1 MEGLTAVH
9 SRIAEIQNRILTFA
23 SASATSTSATSTSA
37 AWASAASA
45 AGLTGT
51 AATTATGAT
60 ATGAAATAGSG
71 LEDQAV
77 AAARR
82 YLGVPYAWGGTDPS
96 VGLDCSGLVQR
107 VFADLGIDLPRTSS
121 QQATAGTPVASLAEA
136 RPGDLV
142 FFDNS
147 PSRPGID
154 HVGIYVGDGKMI
166 AAPQEGDVVRV
177 QDVGTPTV
185 IRRAL
190 PASAPASTA
199 VAAPGAGLA
208 GVPYADLFT
217 AAGARH
223 GVDPALLAAVAKVE
237 SGFDSSAVSPAGAT
251 GLMQFMPATAQ
262 GLGVDAGD
270 PASSIDGA
278 ARYLRQ
284 LTDRFGSTD
293 LALAAYNA
301 GPGTVARH
309 GGIPPYA
316 ETRSYVRK
324 VTSAAEAYS

>member
-1 MEGLTAVH
+1 VDGLTAVH
-9 SRIAEIQNRILTFA
+9 SRIAEIQNRILTLA
-23 SASATSTSATSTSA
+23 SASSTSTSA
-37 AWASAASA
+37 ATSSAWSSAAAA

-51 AATTATGAT
+51 SATTAAT
-60 ATGAAATAGSG
+60 AASAGSD
-71 LEDQAV
+71 LESRAV
-77 AAARR
+77 AAAQR
-82 YLGVPYAWGGTDPS
+82 YLGVPYAWGGTDPA

-107 VFADLGIDLPRTSS
+107 VYGDLGIDLPRTSS
-121 QQATAGTPVASLAEA
+121 QQATAGRPVASLDEA

-166 AAPQEGDVVRV
+166 AAPQEGETVKV
-177 QDVGTPTV
+177 QDVGDPTL
-185 IRRAL
+185 IRRVL
-190 PASAPASTA
+190 PASAPATSS
-199 VAAPGAGLA
+199 VSGGSGLA

-217 AAGARH
+217 AAGSRH

-237 SGFDSSAVSPAGAT
+237 SGFDSAAVSSAGAT
-251 GLMQFMPATAQ
+251 GLMQFMPATAR
-262 GLGVDAGD
+262 GLGVDPAD
-270 PASSIDGA
+270 PASSVDGA

-284 LTDRFGSTD
+284 LTDRFGSPD

-301 GPGTVARH
+301 GPGAVARA
-309 GGIPPYA
+309 GGIPPYG
-316 ETRSYVRK
+316 ETQSYVRK

>member
-1 MEGLTAVH
+1 VEGLSAVQG
-9 SRIAEIQNRILTFA
+9 RIAEIQNRILTLA
-23 SASATSTSATSTSA
+23 SASSTSTSA
-37 AWASAASA
+37 AWATAASA

-51 AATTATGAT
+51 SATGTTAAAGAT
-60 ATGAAATAGSG
+60 ASG
-71 LEDQAV
+71 TEGQVV
-77 AAARR
+77 AAAQR

-107 VFADLGIDLPRTSS
+107 VFGDLGIDLPRTSS

-154 HVGIYVGDGKMI
+154 HVGIYIGDGKMI
-166 AAPQEGDVVRV
+166 AAPQEGDVVKV
-177 QDVGTPTV
+177 QDVGDPTLIRRVLPSSSAASSAPTPTG
-185 IRRAL
+185 
-190 PASAPASTA
+190 
-199 VAAPGAGLA
+199 GAGLA

-223 GVDPALLAAVAKVE
+223 GVDPALLAGVAKVE
-237 SGFDSSAVSPAGAT
+237 SGFDSSAVSSAGAT
-251 GLMQFMPATAQ
+251 GLMQFMPATAR
-262 GLGVDAGD
+262 GLGVDASD
-270 PASSIDGA
+270 PASSVDGA

-301 GPGTVARH
+301 GPGTVARY

-316 ETRSYVRK
+316 ETQSYVRK

>member
-1 MEGLTAVH
+1 MTAVQG
-9 SRIAEIQNRILTFA
+9 RIAEIQNRILTLA
-23 SASATSTSATSTSA
+23 SASSTSTSA
-37 AWASAASA
+37 AWATAASA

-51 AATTATGAT
+51 AATGAT
-60 ATGAAATAGSG
+60 TAVPTVASG
-71 LEDQAV
+71 MEGQVV
-77 AAARR
+77 AAAQR

-107 VFADLGIDLPRTSS
+107 VFGDLGIDLPRTSS
-121 QQATAGTPVASLAEA
+121 QQATAGTPVAGLAEA

-147 PSRPGID
+147 SSRPGID
-154 HVGIYVGDGKMI
+154 HVGIYIGDGKMI
-166 AAPQEGDVVRV
+166 AAPQEGEVVKV
-177 QDVGTPTV
+177 QDVGEPTL
-185 IRRAL
+185 IRRVL
-190 PASAPASTA
+190 PQSAASPVSSAS
-199 VAAPGAGLA
+199 GGSGGSGLA

-223 GVDPALLAAVAKVE
+223 GVDPALLAGVAKVE
-237 SGFDSSAVSPAGAT
+237 SGFDFTAVSSAGAT
-251 GLMQFMPATAQ
+251 GLMQFMPATAR
-262 GLGVDAGD
+262 GLGVDATD
-270 PASSIDGA
+270 PASAVDGA

-316 ETRSYVRK
+316 ETQSYVRK